1 MTGLG
6 RLAISDLQI
15 GFGSRQVVSIDD
27 LRLDHAEILGLAG
40 ESGSGKSMTA
50 LAILGLAHTVGATV
64 TGSITLDGQELT
76 GLPQES
82 LRDFRGR
89 RIAAIFQS
97 PSTAFNPVYRVGT
110 IVTKALRLH
119 GATKS
124 EASDR
129 AAAAM
134 RQVLLSPDLMRRYP
148 SQLSGGQLQRV
159 AIALA
164 VALRAEVLLA
174 DEPTSALDVTVQ
186 AEVLDLLRD
195 LRESIGMS
203 ILFISHD
210 LAVVAELC
218 DRVAV
223 MRQGLILE
231 QGPASKVLSAPAHPY
246 TAELLESVPKLASAT

>member
-1 MTGLG
+1 
-6 RLAISDLQI
+6 
-15 GFGSRQVVSIDD
+15 
-27 LRLDHAEILGLAG
+27 LRLGHAEILGLAG
-40 ESGSGKSMTA
+40 ESGSGKSMTT

-64 TGSITLDGQELT
+64 SGSITLDGQELT
-76 GLPQES
+76 GLSEEN
-82 LRDFRGR
+82 LRAIRGR

-110 IVTKALRLH
+110 ILTRALRLH
-119 GATKS
+119 GATRS
-124 EASDR
+124 EAPDR
-129 AAAAM
+129 AAQAM

-148 SQLSGGQLQRV
+148 SHLSGGQLQRV

-164 VALRAEVLLA
+164 VALRAEILLA

-203 ILFISHD
+203 VLFISHD

-223 MRQGLILE
+223 MRDGLIVE
-231 QGPASKVLSAPAHPY
+231 QGPASEVLSAPANPY
-246 TAELLESVPKLASAT
+246 TVELLESVPKLASNS